1 MDLLDAIRQ
10 QSTRDEM
17 IEDQSGHETT
27 RRDNPS
33 AGDGGA
39 TVGRMAA
46 SPVLWGCLATGG
58 FYLAIPY
65 SPVAAD
71 LLNRYFCSHPLEYAT
86 ATLFFVGMAVLVMR
100 ATACCRDMRSSRG
113 VGLPSQD
120 DAPLEMGSLARAT
133 ALLGL
138 SSNWLDCHRGQRL
151 AELCTFVT
159 KRGGGAGLAEHGR
172 FLADQA
178 AERLHESYSLVR
190 TITWAVPILGFLGT
204 VVGITMAI
212 ANVTPEQLDTS
223 LGEVT
228 DGLAVAFD
236 TTALALTLSLLLVF
250 ASNATQRVEQSNLSG
265 IESWSL
271 REVAPLLAESE
282 GGGGP
287 LRNAEQQAARK
298 MLAESEAAIRR
309 QADLWEQ
316 SLEGL
321 RERWVDTLQRQ
332 TTEFET
338 TLSQGLDQ
346 GLADH
351 DRKLEMLR
359 NEWLGACH
367 QVTDGL
373 VTHSDRFAESL
384 SGGVADCVTAINQA
398 TDAVRD
404 QLGQLQHQGELL
416 LKVIERE
423 EQLAGLEER
432 LASNLEAV
440 RTAEV
445 FEQSLMSLT
454 AAANLLSA
462 RAGTTKAA

>member
-1 MDLLDAIRQ
+1 M
-10 QSTRDEM
+10 T
-17 IEDQSGHETT
+17 EDQSGRDTT
-27 RRDNPS
+27 RRDTPP
-33 AGDGGA
+33 AGGGRS
-39 TVGRMAA
+39 TVGRLVA

-58 FYLAIPY
+58 FYMAIPH

-71 LLNRYFCSHPLEYAT
+71 LLERYFCGHPLEYAT
-86 ATLFFVGMAVLVMR
+86 ATLFFIGMAVLVMR
-100 ATACCRDMRSSRG
+100 ATACFRDTIASRSVS
-113 VGLPSQD
+113 LPSQA

-138 SSNWLDCHRGQRL
+138 SASWPDCRRGHRL
-151 AELCTFVT
+151 IELCTFVT
-159 KRGGGAGLAEHGR
+159 RRGGGAGLAEHGR

-178 AERLHESYSLVR
+178 AERLHENYSLVR

-250 ASNATQRVEQSNLSG
+250 GSNATQRIEQSNLSE

-271 REVAPLLAESE
+271 REIAPLLAESE
-282 GGGGP
+282 GVGGP

-298 MLAESEAAIRR
+298 MLVESEAAIRR

-316 SLEGL
+316 SLEDL
-321 RERWVDTLQRQ
+321 RQRWVDTLQRQ
-332 TTEFET
+332 TTGFET

-359 NEWLGACH
+359 NEWLGACR

-373 VTHSDRFAESL
+373 VTQSDRFAKSL
-384 SGGVADCVTAINQA
+384 SGGVGDCVSAINRA

-404 QLGQLQHQGELL
+404 QLGQLQHQSELL

-432 LASNLEAV
+432 LAENLEAV
-440 RTAEV
+440 RTAEA
-445 FEQSLMSLT
+445 FEQSLISLT

-462 RAGTTKAA
+462 RAGTKAA

>member
-1 MDLLDAIRQ
+1 VDLLDSPGQQPIR
-10 QSTRDEM
+10 DVM
-17 IEDQSGHETT
+17 IKDQSGRDTT
-27 RRDNPS
+27 RRETPP
-33 AGDGGA
+33 AGEGGS
-39 TVGRMAA
+39 TVGRLAA

-58 FYLAIPY
+58 FYLAIPH

-71 LLNRYFCSHPLEYAT
+71 LLERYFCGHPLEYAT
-86 ATLFFVGMAVLVMR
+86 ATLFFIGMAVLVMR
-100 ATACCRDMRSSRG
+100 ATACFRDTTASPS
-113 VGLPSQD
+113 VTLPSEA
-120 DAPLEMGSLARAT
+120 DAPLETGSLARAT
-133 ALLGL
+133 ALLSL
-138 SSNWLDCHRGQRL
+138 SEGWPDCRRGHRL
-151 AELCTFVT
+151 IELCTFVT
-159 KRGGGAGLAEHGR
+159 RRGGGVGLAEHGR

-178 AERLHESYSLVR
+178 AERLHEGYSLVR

-223 LGEVT
+223 LSEVT

-250 ASNATQRVEQSNLSG
+250 ASNATQRIEQSNLSE

-282 GGGGP
+282 GVGGP
-287 LRNAEQQAARK
+287 LRDAEQQAARK

-316 SLEGL
+316 SLEDL
-321 RERWVDTLQRQ
+321 RQRWVDTLQRQ
-332 TTEFET
+332 TTDFET
-338 TLSQGLDQ
+338 TLSKGLDQ

-373 VTHSDRFAESL
+373 VTQSDRFAKSL
-384 SGGVADCVTAINQA
+384 AGGVGDCVSAINRA

-432 LASNLEAV
+432 LAENLEAV

-462 RAGTTKAA
+462 RAGTKAA

>member
-1 MDLLDAIRQ
+1 
-10 QSTRDEM
+10 
-17 IEDQSGHETT
+17 
-27 RRDNPS
+27 
-33 AGDGGA
+33 
-39 TVGRMAA
+39 MAA
-46 SPVLWGCLATGG
+46 SPVLWGCLATGV

-65 SPVAAD
+65 SPIASD

-100 ATACCRDMRSSRG
+100 ATVCYRDMRASRG

-120 DAPLEMGSLARAT
+120 DSPLEMGSLARAT
-133 ALLGL
+133 TLLGL
-138 SSNWLDCHRGQRL
+138 SSQWPDCRRGQRL

-282 GGGGP
+282 GSGGP

-298 MLAESEAAIRR
+298 MLAESEAAIQR

-332 TTEFET
+332 TTEFES

-346 GLADH
+346 GLVDH

-359 NEWLGACH
+359 KEWLGACH

-373 VTHSDRFAESL
+373 VTQSDRFAESL
-384 SGGVADCVTAINQA
+384 SSGVGDCVTAINQA
-398 TDAVRD
+398 TEAVRD
-404 QLGQLQHQGELL
+404 QLGQLQHQSELL

-423 EQLAGLEER
+423 EQLVGLEER
-432 LASNLEAV
+432 LAANLEAV
-440 RTAEV
+440 RTAEA

-462 RAGTTKAA
+462 RAGTKAA